1 MLVTRPLLK
10 GRNRRREKTN
20 IYGTLKFQKRTGSV
34 RARVSLPR
42 LVVARLGSALPVSPW
57 LHLARHGP
65 AWLRSGWLGS
75 AQLGV
80 GLGRPGGGS
89 GRPGKAGGG
98 RNVDFMV

>member
-10 GRNRRREKTN
+10 GRNKRRENKD
-20 IYGTLKFQKRTGSV
+20 IWDPKIPKRTGSD

-65 AWLRSGWLGS
+65 AWLCSGWLGS
-75 AQLGV
+75 ASAWGGPGEARAGQ
-80 GLGRPGGGS
+80 GRPGE
-89 GRPGKAGGG
+89 AG
-98 RNVDFMV
+98 MLIL